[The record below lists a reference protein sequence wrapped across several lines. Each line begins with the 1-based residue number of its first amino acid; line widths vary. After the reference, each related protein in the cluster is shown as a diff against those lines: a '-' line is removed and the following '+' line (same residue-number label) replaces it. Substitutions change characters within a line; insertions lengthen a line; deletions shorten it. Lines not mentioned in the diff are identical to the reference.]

1 MVVRAAGAFF
11 SSPSWPWRVV
21 VENMHEC
28 AMFIVPAIFGHHTFL
43 LLTSDHHSRILV
55 KLVHS
60 HFYVVELVGSRA
72 LAVLFATIAFNF
84 AALLP
89 RS

>member
-1 MVVRAAGAFF
+1 
-11 SSPSWPWRVV
+11 
-21 VENMHEC
+21 
-28 AMFIVPAIFGHHTFL
+28 MFIVPAIFGHHTFL
-43 LLTSDHHSRILV
+43 LLTSDHSRILV